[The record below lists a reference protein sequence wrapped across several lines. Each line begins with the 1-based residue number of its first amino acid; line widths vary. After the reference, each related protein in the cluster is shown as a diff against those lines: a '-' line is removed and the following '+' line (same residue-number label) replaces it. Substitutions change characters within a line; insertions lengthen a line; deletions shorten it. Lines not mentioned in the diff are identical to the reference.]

1 MSYMQGTEEQASGK
15 RSDHPKTERIAAH
28 IKFLSSGEPCDHRH
42 LNVASPPPPSFS
54 LFLSILSFRNK
65 TEAISFD

>member
-1 MSYMQGTEEQASGK
+1 MQLTEAEEQASGK

-42 LNVASPPPPSFS
+42 LNIASPLPLP
-54 LFLSILSFRNK
+54 LS
-65 TEAISFD
+65 